1 MMMTGDD
8 VDDNE
13 NDNKNSDEDEMG
25 SGCVLLSDRERIV
38 GILVTQRAKAYGGQ
52 LQL

>member
-1 MMMTGDD
+1 MMMTGNDVYDD
-8 VDDNE
+8 EEED
-13 NDNKNSDEDEMG
+13 KNRDEDEMG